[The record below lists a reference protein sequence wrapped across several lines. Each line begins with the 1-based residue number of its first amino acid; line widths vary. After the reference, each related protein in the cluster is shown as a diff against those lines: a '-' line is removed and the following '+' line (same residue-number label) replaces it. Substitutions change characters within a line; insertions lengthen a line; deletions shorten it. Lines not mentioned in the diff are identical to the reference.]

1 MKSYGDRDQ
10 VKKARELRSN
20 MTKAEIILWSRL
32 RSKQI
37 DGYKFRRQ
45 QPIFNYIVDFYCN
58 DLKLIIEVDGPIHS
72 EDETRKYDLKRDNIL
87 KINGYHIV
95 RLTNLEVETNIDSA
109 TKKIKLFISRI
120 MSPSKGDHRGSE
132 TYQNEINIR
141 NSSPSQR
148 NHQGSDE
155 NIQNIRNSSPSQRDH
170 QGSDENI
177 QNIRISSPSQ
187 WDHRGS
193 PYTSKPIQIG
203 STPLGGNNPIRIQSM
218 TNTDTLDTKASVAQC
233 IRIIEAGADFV
244 RLTAQGIKEAENLV
258 NIKNELRKAGFST
271 PLIADI
277 HFNPIAAETAARL
290 VEKVRINPG
299 NYVDK
304 RASFAKQE
312 LTEKEYNEELERT
325 HIKLLPLINICRE
338 NKTVIRLGINH
349 GSLSD
354 RIMTRFGNTP
364 AGMVASAME
373 FIKIFRAEN
382 FNDLVLSMKSSDTA
396 IMIESTRM
404 LVSRMQD
411 EGLSYPLHLGV
422 TEAGEGED
430 GRIRSA
436 AGIGAL
442 LSEGIG
448 DTIRVS
454 LSEDPEKEIPV
465 AKKLAE
471 YYPRGVV
478 SGMPENAVTYK
489 NPSVKPEILRKI
501 NGPVVVANMS
511 PFPKIDTE
519 EYKQAG
525 FSVNLLTAE
534 VKRTDGSA
542 DLIIA
547 KEIPELIPEDAF
559 IVLPYKKWVEIQE
572 KENVF
577 PLFSPETYHER
588 RYQSEKLNILL
599 TGSHYDLRYLKQ
611 PDPEKILVMFTFHP
625 DKEKYAPLKFLND
638 LSENNLN
645 HYIILNPVFRENN
658 PEDLQIKA
666 AALLGRYVTDKR
678 VAGISVTNTGN
689 VPFSD
694 VTALAFSI
702 LQCTETRITRTM
714 YLSCPTCGRTKFNL
728 QDAVKKVKE
737 ATGHLKGLKIAVMG
751 CIVNGPGEMAG
762 SDYGYVGAAAGK
774 VHIYRG
780 TVPVLKN
787 IPEEDAIAE
796 LLQLIEKDRL

>member
-1 MKSYGDRDQ
+1 MG
-10 VKKARELRSN
+10 L
-20 MTKAEIILWSRL
+20 T
-32 RSKQI
+32 
-37 DGYKFRRQ
+37 GKFRAQ
-45 QPIFNYIVDFYCN
+45 V
-58 DLKLIIEVDGPIHS
+58 
-72 EDETRKYDLKRDNIL
+72 IL
-87 KINGYHIV
+87 
-95 RLTNLEVETNIDSA
+95 
-109 TKKIKLFISRI
+109 
-120 MSPSKGDHRGSE
+120 
-132 TYQNEINIR
+132 
-141 NSSPSQR
+141 
-148 NHQGSDE
+148 
-155 NIQNIRNSSPSQRDH
+155 
-170 QGSDENI
+170 
-177 QNIRISSPSQ
+177 
-187 WDHRGS
+187 
-193 PYTSKPIQIG
+193 IG
-203 STPLGGNNPIRIQSM
+203 SIPLGGENPIRLQSM

-233 IRIIEAGADFV
+233 IRIIEAGADYV
-244 RLTAQGIKEAENLV
+244 RLTAQGIKEAENLA
-258 NIKNELRKAGFST
+258 NIKNELQKAGFST

-277 HFNPIAAETAARL
+277 HFNPAAAETAARL

-299 NYVDK
+299 NYADK
-304 RASFAKQE
+304 RASFEKQE
-312 LTEKEYNEELERT
+312 LTDKEYYEELERT
-325 HIKLLPLINICRE
+325 HVKLLPLINICRE

-396 IMIESTRM
+396 VMIEATRM
-404 LVSRMQD
+404 LVSQMQA
-411 EGLSYPLHLGV
+411 EGLFYPLHLGV

-471 YYPRGVV
+471 YYPRGVA
-478 SGMPENAVTYK
+478 SAIPEKPVTYK
-489 NPSVKPEILRKI
+489 TPSVKPDILKKI
-501 NGPVVVANMS
+501 NGPVVIANMT
-511 PFPKIDTE
+511 PLPKIDAE

-525 FSVNLLTAE
+525 FSVNKLTGE
-534 VKRTDGSA
+534 VKRTDGSS

-547 KEIPELIPEDAF
+547 KEPPDSIPQDVLLI
-559 IVLPYKKWVEIQE
+559 LPYKKWFEIKE
-572 KENVF
+572 KGNVF

-599 TGSHYDLRYLKQ
+599 TGSHYDIRYLIQ
-611 PDPEKILVMFTFHP
+611 PDPDKILVMFTFHP
-625 DKEKYAPLKFLND
+625 DNEQYAPHKFLNE
-638 LSENNLN
+638 LAENNLSHN
-645 HYIILNPVFRENN
+645 IILNPVFREDNL
-658 PEDLQIKA
+658 EDLQIKA
-666 AALLGRYVTDKR
+666 AALLGRYLTDKR
-678 VAGISVTNTGN
+678 VAGISVTNTGD
-689 VPFSD
+689 VPYRD

-737 ATGHLKGLKIAVMG
+737 ATGHLRGLKIAVMG

-787 IPEEDAIAE
+787 IPEEDAVAE
-796 LLQLIEKDRL
+796 LLQLIEKDKL